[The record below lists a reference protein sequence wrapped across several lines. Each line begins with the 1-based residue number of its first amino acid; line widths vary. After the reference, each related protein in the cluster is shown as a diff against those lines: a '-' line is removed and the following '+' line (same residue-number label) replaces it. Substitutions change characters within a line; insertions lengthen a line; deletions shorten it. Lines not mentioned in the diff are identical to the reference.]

1 MGCGTIAG
9 LGLAAAGAGVNMYAN
24 NQVRGKMNDLT
35 NQEMARNQGFQQK
48 AQGVFNNSLQ
58 QSIPQAANQQIG
70 QGQQQLAGLIQNAQQ
85 VPLSSSIP
93 SFGNVNTMAEGAKT
107 AMSNKAASDLG
118 GYSNY
123 TLQQRLKDQQAGSQ
137 LGVIGNEAQGWA
149 NVLPAQLQ
157 QAQGSEQGLQAL
169 GQLLG
174 AGGLLTGLSG
184 LGAAP
189 VTGTANAAQMG
200 ALANGWGP
208 VTAQGAM
215 NVGNSMSP
223 FMQQSLMNSFG
234 MTPYS
239 L

>member
-9 LGLAAAGAGVNMYAN
+9 LALTAAGTGANMYAN

-35 NQEMARNQGFQQK
+35 NQELARNQGFEQK

-58 QSIPQAANQQIG
+58 QSTPQAANQQIG

-85 VPLSSSIP
+85 VPLSSSMP
-93 SFGNVNTMAEGAKT
+93 NFGNVNTMAEGAKT

-123 TLQQRLKDQQAGSQ
+123 TLQQRLKDQQVGSQ
-137 LGVIGNEAQGWA
+137 LGVIGSEAQGWA

-157 QAQGSEQGLQAL
+157 QAQGSQQGLQAL
-169 GQLLG
+169 GALLSS
-174 AGGLLTGLSG
+174 AGLLTGLSG
-184 LGAAP
+184 WGSAP
-189 VTGTANAAQMG
+189 TAGVNAAQMSAMG
-200 ALANGWGP
+200 NGFGP
-208 VTAQGAM
+208 VTSQAAAGLGGQI
-215 NVGNSMSP
+215 SP
-223 FMQQSLMNSFG
+223 LMQQQLMNQLM